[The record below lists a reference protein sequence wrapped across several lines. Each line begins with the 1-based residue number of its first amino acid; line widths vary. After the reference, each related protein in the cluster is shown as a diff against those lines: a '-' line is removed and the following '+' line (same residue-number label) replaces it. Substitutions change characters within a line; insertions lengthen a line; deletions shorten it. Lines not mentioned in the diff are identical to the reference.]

1 MAEIGLVASVIQ
13 IASTGL
19 KLSIT
24 LYTFA
29 ETVFVVDKSIK
40 HIARDVSLTSAVLN
54 ELGDNF
60 KQGKQARIASENCIK
75 TTMDVVQECSEVFY
89 RHWKYTAESDEEDSW
104 WEARDDETALGL
116 VEMTVSSA
124 EDGTVMKRPR
134 DTKEYPGFDTYV
146 LTYVTKANA

>member
-89 RHWKYTAESDEEDSW
+89 RH
-104 WEARDDETALGL
+104 
-116 VEMTVSSA
+116 
-124 EDGTVMKRPR
+124 
-134 DTKEYPGFDTYV
+134 
-146 LTYVTKANA
+146 